1 MKIETMEE
9 AEKELQDRIYKIR
22 MLAKDKVP
30 ALDSVIKNLDGKLHL
45 PNFVRVSY
53 ALGAGSVSTD
63 IKVMFYHKAASCL
76 LSARLYM
83 LEDRIFFPYI
93 ASSFRTFDELIE
105 MVSELDRIS
114 HNY

>member
-9 AEKELQDRIYKIR
+9 AEKELQERIYRIR
-22 MLAKDKVP
+22 MIAKDKVP
-30 ALDSVIKNLDGKLHL
+30 ALDSVIKNLEGKLHL

-63 IKVMFYHKAASCL
+63 VRVSFYHKAASCL
-76 LSARLYM
+76 MSARLYM

-93 ASSFRTFDELIE
+93 AASLRTFDELME
-105 MVSELDRIS
+105 MTTELDRI
-114 HNY
+114 NYNY